1 MNQAGGRGTV
11 AIEEVETPVPGTA
24 GNPTIPNPAR
34 VHDAPSAGHE
44 AMPVRATFRGEN
56 GDARSEPLSPWDFP
70 VLATCGACGRM
81 LRKADSVLSDWEHV
95 AESE

>member
-1 MNQAGGRGTV
+1 MRPHTQPRSLGLV
-11 AIEEVETPVPGTA
+11 
-24 GNPTIPNPAR
+24 
-34 VHDAPSAGHE
+34 PSAEHE

-56 GDARSEPLSPWDFP
+56 GDARSESLSPWDFP
-70 VLATCGACGRM
+70 VVAMCGACSGM